1 VELVARVLERRH
13 GIMVRRLLRR
23 DGSVQQKSLDYDRRK
38 ANLKGKLSLLQ
49 PGRGPRVPREVVLF
63 DDVFTTGA
71 TLDACARV
79 LREAGCTL
87 VKALTLV
94 MEE

>member
-1 VELVARVLERRH
+1 MLQREGA
-13 GIMVRRLLRR
+13 
-23 DGSVQQKSLDYDRRK
+23 VQQKSLDYEQRK
-38 ANLKGKLSLLQ
+38 ANLKGKISLSRSARCSAM
-49 PGRGPRVPREVVLF
+49 PGEVVLL

-79 LREAGCTL
+79 LREAGCAS

-94 MEE
+94 IEE